1 MEASLE
7 LFSMMVSG
15 IYDAALDASLWSKAL
30 KDIVTRFDG
39 GCGAKADFAVN
50 SGPPIVNACS

>member
-39 GCGAKADFAVN
+39 GCGAKADLQSTAVHQ
-50 SGPPIVNACS
+50 S